1 MMTWW
6 CEKGIDGFR
15 MDVISLISK
24 PEEYKDGPVK
34 KGKNILFVVQSQPM
48 DLMNMNIYRR

>member
-1 MMTWW
+1 
-6 CEKGIDGFR
+6 

-34 KGKNILFVVQSQPM
+34 EGENILFVVQSQPM
-48 DLMNMNIYRR
+48 DLMNMNIFRR